1 MCISR
6 SPAAFAQPGGVI
18 MCHESAGTNYQL
30 ALSDGTQNNNM
41 DNPVH
46 NHTIRGGFGSGTDL
60 VKAGSGHR

>member
-30 ALSDGTQNNNM
+30 ALSDPTQNNNI
-41 DNPVH
+41 PPSEE
-46 NHTIRGGFGSGTDL
+46 GLDL
-60 VKAGSGHR
+60 EQTW